1 MLETRVIVME
11 TAPDVAW
18 VQAVSTSS
26 CEQCNGKGCGSSK
39 LGQLFCSK
47 PRQFQVNNPI
57 HAQIGDEVIVAVV
70 EGSILRSIV
79 QVYVIPLVF
88 LLIGTTLAG
97 RFFTHEG
104 YIAAGGGIGIALGFA
119 LAKWQSTRPNA
130 CQAQP
135 YIARKA

>member
-11 TAPDVAW
+11 TALNVAW

-57 HAQIGDEVIVAVV
+57 NAQIGDEVIVAVV
-70 EGSILRSIV
+70 EGTILRSIAL
-79 QVYVIPLVF
+79 VYILPLVF
-88 LLIGTTLAG
+88 LLIGAMLAE
-97 RFFTHEG
+97 RFSANDLHV
-104 YIAAGGGIGIALGFA
+104 AAGAGIGVVLGFLFA
-119 LAKWQSTRPNA
+119 RWLSARPLVQ
-130 CQAQP
+130 QAHP